1 MARFMPGG
9 ACNEAGYNQVREMSS
24 QPTRHGPKPE
34 LDDNTKAVLT
44 ERLKTLEKDRKNAR
58 PADEVF
64 RRILQKAK
72 S

>member
-1 MARFMPGG
+1 
-9 ACNEAGYNQVREMSS
+9 MSS

-64 RRILQKAK
+64 RRILQKPK